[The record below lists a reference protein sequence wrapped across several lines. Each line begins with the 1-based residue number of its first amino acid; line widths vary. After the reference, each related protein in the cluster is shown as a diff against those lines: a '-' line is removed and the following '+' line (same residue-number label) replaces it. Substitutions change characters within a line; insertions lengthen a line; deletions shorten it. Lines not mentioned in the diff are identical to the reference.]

1 MYLRGSKF
9 NMTRR
14 RRNSNPI
21 FILALLALIGG
32 MVYVNMV
39 VVPAT
44 PPLFVPTNT
53 PTRAPIT
60 FIREAEDLVSQGK
73 LPQAMAAYKQA
84 ILADPKNS
92 TIYITLAQMQIFAG
106 DYKGALDNAQNALV
120 LNSNNSMAY
129 AIRGWAL
136 GYQNDFL
143 GAQGAIEKAIGLD
156 ANNGIAY
163 AYLAE
168 VLALQYQ
175 AGKDTLGLVQ
185 KATDASRTAQNL
197 APNTLETHRARGI
210 VLEITQ
216 NYEEAAHEF
225 EAAVAINPNIS
236 DLHLAL
242 GRNYRALAQYTK
254 AVEEFNR
261 AIALNPADPLPNT
274 YIARTYLTIGDF
286 PMAIQYA
293 QQAVKV
299 SPNDPYMY
307 GNLGTM
313 YYTNHQYHE
322 ALDPFKLAVRG
333 GTTSEGVA
341 VQGLAFDS
349 GNDRI
354 VEYYRFYGL
363 AAAHANQCSDALPM
377 AQYLQQNAPDNE
389 YAVDNAKTMIDICKQ
404 NVNGTSTPTT
414 AASSSQPKVTPAP
427 AKK

>member
-21 FILALLALIGG
+21 FILVLLALIGA
-32 MVYVNMV
+32 MFYVNMV

-60 FIREAEDLVSQGK
+60 YINEAQDLVSQGK
-73 LPQAMAAYKQA
+73 LPQAMDAYKRA

-92 TIYITLAQMQIFAG
+92 TLYITLAQMQVFAG
-106 DYKGALDNAQNALV
+106 DYTGALDNAQNALV
-120 LNSNNSMAY
+120 LNANNSMAY

-136 GYQNDFL
+136 GYQGDYL
-143 GAQGAIEKAIGLD
+143 GAQGALEKAIGLD
-156 ANNGIAY
+156 GNNGTAY

-168 VLALQYQ
+168 VYALQYQ
-175 AGKDTLGLVQ
+175 TGKDTLGLVQ

-216 NYEEAAHEF
+216 NYEEAAQEF
-225 EAAVAINPNIS
+225 EAAIVINPNIA

-274 YIARTYLTIGDF
+274 YIAKTYLTVGDY

-293 QQAVKV
+293 EQAVKV

-313 YYTNHQYHE
+313 YYGNHQYKE
-322 ALDPFKLAVRG
+322 AMEPLKLAVRG
-333 GTTSEGVA
+333 GTSSDGDT
-341 VQGLAFDS
+341 VQGIAFDA
-349 GNDRI
+349 GNTN
-354 VEYYRFYGL
+354 VVQYYYLYGL
-363 AAAHANQCSDALPM
+363 SAAKTNQCGEALPIS
-377 AQYLQQNAPDNE
+377 QYLLQNASEND
-389 YAVDNAKTMIDICKQ
+389 YAVANAQAMVDICKQ
-404 NVNGTSTPTT
+404 NVSGTSTPTL
-414 AASSSQPKVTPAP
+414 AAKGSLTPVP
-427 AKK
+427 ATK

>member
-14 RRNSNPI
+14 RRNSNPL
-21 FILALLALIGG
+21 FILVLLGLIGA

-53 PTRAPIT
+53 PTLAPIT
-60 FIREAEDLVSQGK
+60 YIRQAEQLVADGK
-73 LPQAMAAYKQA
+73 LPQAMDSYKKA
-84 ILADPKNS
+84 IIADPKNS
-92 TIYITLAQMQIFAG
+92 SIYITLAQMQVFAG

-136 GYQNDFL
+136 GFQNDFL
-143 GAQGAIEKAIGLD
+143 GGQGAIEKAIQLD
-156 ANNGIAY
+156 PKNGIAY
-163 AYLAE
+163 AYLSE
-168 VLALQYQ
+168 VLSLQYQ

-197 APNTLETHRARGI
+197 APNALETHRARGI
-210 VLEITQ
+210 LLEITQ

-225 EAAVAINPNIS
+225 EAAIAINPNIS

-242 GRNYRALAQYTK
+242 GRNYRALTQYTK

-313 YYTNHQYHE
+313 YYRNHQYHE
-322 ALDPFKLAVRG
+322 ALEPFKLAIRG
-333 GTTSEGVA
+333 GTTSDSTIVK
-341 VQGLAFDS
+341 GLAFDS

-354 VEYYRFYGL
+354 IEYYYLYGL
-363 AAAHANQCSDALPM
+363 AAARADSCGEALPIS
-377 AQYLQQNAPDNE
+377 QYLQQTVPDNE
-389 YAVDNAKTMIDICKQ
+389 TAVFNAKAMIEICKQ
-404 NVNGTSTPTT
+404 NINGTSTPTRDTSGTKT
-414 AASSSQPKVTPAP
+414 AVTPSP